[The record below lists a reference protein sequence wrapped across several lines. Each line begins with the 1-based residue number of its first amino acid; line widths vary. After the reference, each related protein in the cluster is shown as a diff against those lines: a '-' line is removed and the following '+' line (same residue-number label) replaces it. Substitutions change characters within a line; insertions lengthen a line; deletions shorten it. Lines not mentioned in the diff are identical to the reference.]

1 MNPKQLFSFE
11 DLASGD
17 KATREVKTLF
27 NRGGRSVSEA
37 SIDAKIKKSS
47 GISYCEML
55 LTFLDSQTVSL
66 RIKETGDI
74 FQVLL
79 NGKVIPIRNQ
89 DDHKKAI
96 AEIIA
101 AVATNSQKFQL
112 ALTKVKPPKTSSV
125 KTSTPN
131 KIIQLTAQRDELKT
145 EIEAVNA
152 EILAIAV

>member
-1 MNPKQLFSFE
+1 MNPKQLFSFN
-11 DLASGD
+11 DLAVGD

-37 SIDAKIKKSS
+37 SIDVKIKKSS
-47 GISYCEML
+47 GIAYREMF
-55 LTFLDSQTVSL
+55 LTFLDSQTIAL

-79 NGKVIPIRNQ
+79 NNKIIPIRNQ

-101 AVATNSQKFQL
+101 AVAANSQKFQL
-112 ALTKVKPPKTSSV
+112 AMAKIKPPKTSAV
-125 KTSTPN
+125 KTSMPN
-131 KIIQLTAQRDELKT
+131 KIIQLTAHRDELKT

-152 EILAIAV
+152 EILEMAA